1 MARARMTQV
10 ELAEILGV
18 PQTSVSRRL
27 HGKIPFRVDELEKVA
42 DALGVHPAQLL
53 GGAPYG
59 TQPPPA
65 ITDRYS
71 HGETTVG
78 NQFVTPLVG
87 SFTTPRR
94 AAA

>member
-1 MARARMTQV
+1 MARTRVTQV
-10 ELAEILGV
+10 QLAEVLGL
-18 PQTSVSRRL
+18 PQSGVSRRL
-27 HGKIPFRVDELEKVA
+27 RGKIPFRVDELEKVA

-53 GGAPYG
+53 GGTPYG

-71 HGETTVG
+71 HRETTVG
-78 NQFVTPLVG
+78 NPFTTPLVG
-87 SFTTPRR
+87 SFTTPRE